1 MTEGEART
9 IYESFCAEKGRKP
22 TSSSAKPEPDGSWR
36 FVEMEGQGTNG
47 IYEGV
52 VVRTNG
58 EAFSFGGA
66 LGKVFRNYPRLEAPR
81 SEERSLGATAF
92 GRYQAFDG
100 GVAIWEGVE
109 DIAFPI
115 LESLSP
121 LRRQMCIVAFFA
133 LRG

>member
-81 SEERSLGATAF
+81 SEERSLGYRHVHFRMSFHHSAYSLFSLTSCGF
-92 GRYQAFDG
+92 K
-100 GVAIWEGVE
+100 
-109 DIAFPI
+109 
-115 LESLSP
+115 ES
-121 LRRQMCIVAFFA
+121 I
-133 LRG
+133 

>member
-52 VVRTNG
+52 VVPT
-58 EAFSFGGA
+58 FSTS
-66 LGKVFRNYPRLEAPR
+66 LPRLCLKGTGDGVMIVSQADWHKSATSGQRMPR
-81 SEERSLGATAF
+81 FARGHALDFLHACERTVSAVRERLTPNA
-92 GRYQAFDG
+92 YPL
-100 GVAIWEGVE
+100 AIGCG
-109 DIAFPI
+109 IASGE
-115 LESLSP
+115 L
-121 LRRQMCIVAFFA
+121 
-133 LRG
+133 